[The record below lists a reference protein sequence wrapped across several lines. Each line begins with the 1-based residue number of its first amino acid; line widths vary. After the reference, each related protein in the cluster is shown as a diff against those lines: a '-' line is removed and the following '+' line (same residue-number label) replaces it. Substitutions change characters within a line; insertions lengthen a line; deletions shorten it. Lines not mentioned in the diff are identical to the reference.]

1 MKILGWLAVVLLI
14 ALIVWLIR
22 AIPRAIQ
29 TQKDN
34 AKRIDEAHTKDYQK
48 LGGSWGN
55 GHFEGYTPIYFG
67 MVAFIL
73 IIAAICLIGYLI

>member
-73 IIAAICLIGYLI
+73 IIAVICLIGYLI